1 MQTFIPDAST
11 LLKWVLPAA
20 NEAFLQQA
28 AALRMTFVQGRVE
41 LLVPGLWVYEVG
53 NTLAR
58 RHPESAGQR
67 LDAIRKLGMRE
78 IHPDDAMIQHILEL
92 ASRHK
97 VTFYDAAWPTTPS
110 PSNKAACLLPPM
122 KNICKPLATNLMPDT
137 SKTGYDVTPLEINN
151 TAMHREL

>member
-28 AALRMTFVQGRVE
+28 AALRLAFVQGRVE

-78 IHPDDAMIQHILEL
+78 IHPDDAMIRHILEL

-97 VTFYDAAWPTTPS
+97 VTFYDAAYHV
-110 PSNKAACLLPPM
+110 
-122 KNICKPLATNLMPDT
+122 LAI
-137 SKTGYDVTPLEINN
+137 KQGGVFVTADEKYLQAIGDEPNARHIKDWV
-151 TAMHREL
+151 

>member
-78 IHPDDAMIQHILEL
+78 IHPDDAMIRHILEL

-97 VTFYDAAWPTTPS
+97 VTFYDAAYH
-110 PSNKAACLLPPM
+110 A
-122 KNICKPLATNLMPDT
+122 LAI
-137 SKTGYDVTPLEINN
+137 KQGGVFVTADEKYLQAIGDEPNARHIKDWV
-151 TAMHREL
+151 

>member
-1 MQTFIPDAST
+1 MKPAFIPDAST

-20 NEAFLQQA
+20 NEAFLQEA
-28 AALRMTFVQGRVE
+28 AALRLAFVQGRIE

-78 IHPDDAMIQHILEL
+78 IHPADAMIRQILEL

-97 VTFYDAAWPTTPS
+97 VTFYDAAYH
-110 PSNKAACLLPPM
+110 A
-122 KNICKPLATNLMPDT
+122 LAI
-137 SKTGYDVTPLEINN
+137 SQGGVFVTADEKYLQAIGDQPNARHIKDWV
-151 TAMHREL
+151 